1 MADYYDMNVIEK
13 LIRSEAIKRG
23 IDPDQ
28 AMRVARSE
36 GFRPG
41 TWQSNVYNKG
51 VREPSYGPFQL
62 YMGGG
67 LGNAFMKAYNEDPRD
82 PSTVQDQVRFAL
94 DYAKRAGWSPWHGW
108 KGDQWAGITTPAT
121 GDVAAGDVGGL
132 ARGAKMTAQQGADT
146 TEKAVAAASTP
157 PIVAAQLTGANKTR
171 SLGGLLGELASGTG
185 KLGQAEL
192 LPPAEYKP
200 MGRPGGSDA
209 LANFLQQ
216 YMTAQMQKPPQ
227 DPSGGTGLG

>member
-41 TWQSNVYNKG
+41 TWQSNVVNNG

-132 ARGAKMTAQQGADT
+132 
-146 TEKAVAAASTP
+146 
-157 PIVAAQLTGANKTR
+157 
-171 SLGGLLGELASGTG
+171 LGELASGSG
-185 KLGQAEL
+185 KVGQAQL